1 MIVPAY
7 KTLRN
12 IHFSVKFGKKN
23 SPHCQLSRL
32 EPSICRDVRPNITR
46 DVSVEFNILVNCKV
60 GSNLNLTCSD
70 WTISRL
76 LFRLSV

>member
-60 GSNLNLTCSD
+60 GWLKSKSD
-70 WTISRL
+70 
-76 LFRLSV
+76 LFRLDHFKVTL